1 MLDLGA
7 LPVIDKAALVGG
19 CTRLPLRIDAGRLAA
34 EVDALPANLWGS
46 RGGRV
51 GVHNQ
56 AEAIFLRGYAPAEGD
71 KPIEDREPFALLPYL
86 RSVFAGEIRARPMRC
101 LLARM
106 QGGAYIAPHV
116 DRGDYFLKTIRLH
129 LPVTTHDQVAM
140 YAGGH
145 VYRMRPGEVWALNNC
160 GVHGVLNA
168 SATRSRTHVICDFLP
183 DAPLLELLARSERD
197 LGAADAAVE
206 AELAR
211 LQQQHLQE
219 QQRRSA
225 PAP

>member
-1 MLDLGA
+1 MVELAAFPLLDKG
-7 LPVIDKAALVGG
+7 ALVGG
-19 CTRLPLRIDAGRLAA
+19 CARLPVRIDGERLAA
-34 EVDALPANLWGS
+34 EVDALPASLWGS

-56 AEAIFLRGYAPAEGD
+56 AEAIFLRGHAPAEGD

-86 RSVFAGEIRARPMRC
+86 RSIFSDEIRARPMRC

-106 QGGAYIAPHV
+106 QGGAYIAPHI
-116 DRGDYFLKTIRLH
+116 DRGDYFAKTIRLH

-140 YAGGH
+140 YAGGR

-183 DAPLLELLARSERD
+183 DAPLLELLARSDRG
-197 LGAADAAVE
+197 LGVADAAVE
-206 AELAR
+206 AELGR
-211 LQQQHLQE
+211 LQQQQHV
-219 QQRRSA
+219 R
-225 PAP
+225 